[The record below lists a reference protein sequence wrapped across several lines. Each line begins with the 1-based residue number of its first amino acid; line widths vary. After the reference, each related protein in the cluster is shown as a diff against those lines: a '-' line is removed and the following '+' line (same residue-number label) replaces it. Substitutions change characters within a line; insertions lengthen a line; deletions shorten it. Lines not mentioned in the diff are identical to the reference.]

1 MSGKIEKKRRELI
14 LWKKIKYKQLLVG
27 LIALGLVLLASGC
40 GQQQGSVD
48 KQGQQEKQAP
58 TEFDISVYQNNDFLI
73 TPQKLKTMLG
83 SEDLVLLDCNK
94 PDIYASEHIPG
105 AIGIGL
111 QAFSDTVGKP
121 GDPGWGT
128 IKSKEDLQKKLESL
142 GIDNK
147 KTVVFYSDVFKG
159 PGADGRAVWQLKLA
173 GMDNV
178 KLLVGGLSYWKELG
192 YEVTKE
198 VAQPKPV
205 TGVVLKD
212 YDQSYIATKDYVFNN
227 LGKQAIVDVRTEGE
241 FKGSQKSGEPR
252 GGHIQGAVN
261 LLWTELL
268 NKDGTIKTPDE
279 IKTLM
284 ASYNIKPTD
293 DFIVY

>member
-1 MSGKIEKKRRELI
+1 
-14 LWKKIKYKQLLVG
+14 LWTSFKYKQLLIG
-27 LIALGLVLLASGC
+27 LMALFLILGVSGC
-40 GQQQGSVD
+40 GKQPAPVDQQAQ
-48 KQGQQEKQAP
+48 K
-58 TEFDISVYQNNDFLI
+58 EFDITAYQNNDFLI
-73 TPQKLKTMLG
+73 TPQKLDDMLG
-83 SEDLVLLDCNK
+83 SDNLILVDCNK

-111 QAFSDTVGKP
+111 NAFSDTSGKI
-121 GDPGWGT
+121 GETGWGT
-128 IKSKEDLQKKLESL
+128 IKNKEDLQKKLESL

-147 KTVVFYSDVFKG
+147 KTIVFYSDVFKG

-192 YEVTKE
+192 YKVTNE

-212 YDQSYIATKDYVFNN
+212 YDQSYIATKDYVFGN
-227 LGKQAIVDVRTEGE
+227 LGKQVIVDVRSAGE
-241 FKGSQKSGEPR
+241 FKGSQKAGEPR

-284 ASYNIKPTD
+284 ASNNIKPTD
-293 DFIVY
+293 DFVVY

>member
-1 MSGKIEKKRRELI
+1 MRF
-14 LWKKIKYKQLLVG
+14 KYKQLLVG
-27 LIALGLVLLASGC
+27 LISLGLVLGISGC
-40 GQQQGSVD
+40 GQKQASVD
-48 KQGQQEKQAP
+48 KQGQQAQK
-58 TEFDISVYQNNDFLI
+58 EFDISVYQNNDILI
-73 TPQKLKTMLG
+73 TPQKLKAMLG
-83 SEDLVLLDCNK
+83 SEDLVLLDCDK
-94 PDIYASEHIPG
+94 PDVYNAGHIPG

-111 QAFSDTVGKP
+111 SAFSDTSGKI

-128 IKSKEDLQKKLESL
+128 ISSKEDLQKKLESF

-147 KTVVFYSDVFKG
+147 KTVVFYSDLFKG

-173 GMDNV
+173 GMDNA
-178 KLLVGGLSYWKELG
+178 KILVGGLSYWKELG
-192 YEVTKE
+192 YEVTQE
-198 VAQPKPV
+198 AAQPKPV

-212 YDQSYIATKDYVFNN
+212 YDKSYIATKDQVFNN
-227 LGKQAIVDVRTEGE
+227 LGKQVLLDVRTEKE
-241 FKGSQKSGEPR
+241 FKGSQNAGEPR

-261 LLWTELL
+261 LPWTELL

-293 DFIVY
+293 DFVVY

>member
-1 MSGKIEKKRRELI
+1 MWKRF
-14 LWKKIKYKQLLVG
+14 KYKQLLVG
-27 LIALGLVLLASGC
+27 LIALGLVLGASGC
-40 GQQQGSVD
+40 GKQPASV
-48 KQGQQEKQAP
+48 EKQDQK
-58 TEFDISVYQNNDFLI
+58 EFDISVYENNDFLI
-73 TPQKLKTMLG
+73 TPQKLKAMLG
-83 SEDLVLLDCNK
+83 SEDLVLVDCNK
-94 PDIYASEHIPG
+94 PDVYAAGHIPG
-105 AIGIGL
+105 AIGIGIN
-111 QAFSDTVGKP
+111 AFSDTSGKI

-128 IKSKEDLQKKLESL
+128 IKNKEDLQKKLESL

-178 KLLVGGLSYWKELG
+178 KMLVGGLSYWKELG
-192 YEVTKE
+192 YEVANE

-227 LGKQAIVDVRTEGE
+227 LDKQVLLDVRTEKE
-241 FKGSQKSGEPR
+241 FQGSQNAGEPR
-252 GGHIQGAVN
+252 GGHIKGALN
-261 LLWTELL
+261 LLWLELL

-284 ASYNIKPTD
+284 ASYNVKPAD

>member
-1 MSGKIEKKRRELI
+1 M
-14 LWKKIKYKQLLVG
+14 
-27 LIALGLVLLASGC
+27 
-40 GQQQGSVD
+40 
-48 KQGQQEKQAP
+48 
-58 TEFDISVYQNNDFLI
+58 ISI

>member
-1 MSGKIEKKRRELI
+1 MWKICKYKHLLLGLLALVLI
-14 LWKKIKYKQLLVG
+14 LGV
-27 LIALGLVLLASGC
+27 SGC
-40 GQQQGSVD
+40 GNQPTPV
-48 KQGQQEKQAP
+48 GQQAQK
-58 TEFDISVYQNNDFLI
+58 EFDITAYQNNDFLI
-73 TPQKLKTMLG
+73 TPQKLDEMLG
-83 SEDLVLLDCNK
+83 SDNLVLLDCNK

-105 AIGIGL
+105 AIGIGIS
-111 QAFSDTVGKP
+111 AFSDTSGKI
-121 GDPGWGT
+121 GEPGWGT
-128 IKSKEDLQKKLESL
+128 INNKEDLQKKLASF

-147 KTVVFYSDVFKG
+147 KTIVFYSDVFKG

-178 KLLVGGLSYWKELG
+178 KLLVGGLSYWKQLG

-198 VAQPKPV
+198 VAAPKPV

-212 YDQSYIATKDYVFNN
+212 YDQSYIATKEHVFDN
-227 LGKQAIVDVRTEGE
+227 LGKQVIVDVRSEGE
-241 FKGSQKSGEPR
+241 FKGSQKAGEPR

-261 LLWTELL
+261 FVWTELL

-293 DFIVY
+293 DFVVY

>member
-1 MSGKIEKKRRELI
+1 MLKSF
-14 LWKKIKYKQLLVG
+14 KYKRLLVV
-27 LIALGLVLLASGC
+27 LIALGLLLGAGGC
-40 GQQQGSVD
+40 GQQQASVD
-48 KQGQQEKQAP
+48 KQEQK
-58 TEFDISVYQNNDFLI
+58 EFDISVYQNNDFLI
-73 TPQKLKTMLG
+73 TPQKLKEMQG

-105 AIGIGL
+105 AISIGL
-111 QAFSDTVGKP
+111 QAFSDAVGKP

-128 IKSKEDLQKKLESL
+128 IKNKEDLQKALEAL

-227 LGKQAIVDVRTEGE
+227 LGKQVIVDVRTDGE
-241 FKGSQKSGEPR
+241 FKGSQKAGEPR

-261 LLWTELL
+261 LVWTDLL
-268 NKDGTIKTPDE
+268 NKDGTFKTPDE

-284 ASYNIKPTD
+284 ASYNINPAD

>member
-1 MSGKIEKKRRELI
+1 MRKSFKHRQLLIGLLALVLI
-14 LWKKIKYKQLLVG
+14 LG
-27 LIALGLVLLASGC
+27 LSGC
-40 GQQQGSVD
+40 GKQPAPVDQQAQ
-48 KQGQQEKQAP
+48 K
-58 TEFDISVYQNNDFLI
+58 EFDITVYKNNDFLI
-73 TPQKLKTMLG
+73 TPQKLNEMLG
-83 SEDLVLLDCNK
+83 SDDLVLLDCNK

-111 QAFSDTVGKP
+111 QAFSDKIGKP

-128 IKSKEDLQKKLESL
+128 IKNKEDLQKTLESL
-142 GIDNK
+142 GIDNE

-178 KLLVGGLSYWKELG
+178 KILVGGLSYWKQLG

-198 VAQPKPV
+198 VAEPKPV

-212 YDQSYIATKDYVFNN
+212 YDQGYFATKEYVFDN
-227 LGKQAIVDVRTEGE
+227 LDKQVLVDVRSEGE
-241 FKGSQKSGEPR
+241 FKGSQNAGEPR
-252 GGHIQGAVN
+252 GGHIKGAVN
-261 LLWTELL
+261 LLWLQLL
-268 NKDGTIKTPDE
+268 NKDGTLKTPEE

-284 ASYNIKPTD
+284 ASYNINPDD